1 MPDALTSHTP
11 QTREDALAE
20 DVGLQAD
27 VRAVKNTLQV
37 IKTLTAVNILDVVS
51 DEEYFEDAAQPSED
65 VSRERFILVKHFKQ
79 HVLDETDGIV
89 RLAGECLEMDA
100 ELRAAG
106 VSLAALAWSELT
118 ALRFAP
124 LTYLQRPLEQMDL
137 AEMRML
143 WEELNVYN
151 KHVIAAKAKVVG
163 IHEQLLAAQWRLQ
176 KQSRV
181 ETPQHREPT
190 QMFRH
195 IAEMQSEPLGSSRNK
210 ERHPPEVVQQTIS
223 LLVSVL
229 NATITRV
236 NEAQQREAARLHS
249 EHAALTERC
258 KDPEQHPEMLAGLK
272 QRRGAALS
280 AAAGRPINGR
290 GEACLFL

>member
-1 MPDALTSHTP
+1 
-11 QTREDALAE
+11 
-20 DVGLQAD
+20 
-27 VRAVKNTLQV
+27 
-37 IKTLTAVNILDVVS
+37 
-51 DEEYFEDAAQPSED
+51 
-65 VSRERFILVKHFKQ
+65 
-79 HVLDETDGIV
+79 
-89 RLAGECLEMDA
+89 MDA

-118 ALRFAP
+118 ALRFARP
-124 LTYLQRPLEQMDL
+124 TYLQRPLEQMDL

-236 NEAQQREAARLHS
+236 NEAQQREAARLRS